1 MPCKVVC
8 STSERYYHLLP
19 VFAYLF
25 NKYFDKDQP
34 VEVVGYSI
42 PNWELPA
49 NFTFRSL
56 GKQGDVSEWSTDL
69 RKYFESIPDKEI
81 LWCMEDSFFKRVDL
95 TAVKIA
101 HSSVSIGH
109 RVGRFDLTNDVQKR
123 PHTIRGSVVVADQ
136 DTNYRLS
143 TQASIWNK
151 RFLLQYLTPGQS
163 PWIFEKQEAKN
174 DGWEILGLVEPA
186 AKVNE
191 GVRKWDPH
199 ELDLNGFPE
208 EDVLF
213 IKTLL

>member
-1 MPCKVVC
+1 MPFKVVC

-49 NFTFRSL
+49 NFTFRSM

-69 RKYFESIPDKEI
+69 RKYFESIPDKEV
-81 LWCMEDSFFKRVDL
+81 LWCMEDSFFKRVDP
-95 TAVKIA
+95 TAVRIA

-109 RVGRFDLTNDVQKR
+109 KVGRFDLTNDVQNR

-143 TQASIWNK
+143 TQVSIWNK
-151 RFLLQYLTPGQS
+151 RFLLKYLTPGLT
-163 PWIFEKQEAKN
+163 PWQMEKQESIN

-199 ELDLNGFPE
+199 DLDLNGFPE
-208 EDVLF
+208 EDVNF